1 MEFMI
6 CQKKLFQIHE
16 LFYEEQNK
24 RENEIIKNIYNY
36 SIENQYLQAL
46 VLIGSAHRKSIFEK
60 IEKYKRQENIKLN
73 WTFYGN

>member
-46 VLIGSAHRKSIFEK
+46 VLIGSAHRKSIVEK